1 MSKFSYK
8 FSNLY
13 GAVYRQ
19 GNVAFT
25 DDGNSVISPVGNRLS
40 QFDLKNNKS
49 CTFPFENRKNIYRF
63 TISPNGLLL
72 ISVDEDGRAL
82 LVNLHL
88 KTVLHHFNFKSK
100 VYDIK
105 YSPDGK

>member
-1 MSKFSYK
+1 MHNGHYLEKYHHCSSFTASYVQVRVQGKQPVMSYPSRNKRVAILRIYIQ

-40 QFDLKNNKS
+40 RFDLKK
-49 CTFPFENRKNIYRF
+49 
-63 TISPNGLLL
+63 
-72 ISVDEDGRAL
+72 
-82 LVNLHL
+82 
-88 KTVLHHFNFKSK
+88 
-100 VYDIK
+100 
-105 YSPDGK
+105 